1 LRAGGAIT
9 RIARVPAEEH
19 EPPTGADCP
28 EYEINYENLD
38 NVDIRFSTFDE
49 NYPAWVMMGQ
59 VQIPSSHEKNKFF
72 NFGCS
77 PKSLLKHVQCGA
89 VMYLLCY

>member
-59 VQIPSSHEKNKFF
+59 VQIPSSHEKKNSSTLGVHQKA
-72 NFGCS
+72 S
-77 PKSLLKHVQCGA
+77 
-89 VMYLLCY
+89 